1 MIFYY
6 GADRKVEKP
15 IYNYSGS
22 NSNNDYG
29 IGFYLTKEKDKA
41 ELWASQFDDG
51 YCIKYDLDTKDLN
64 ILYLNADT
72 EEEIMLWISILINNR
87 FSKEEIE
94 NYKDRIT
101 WLNTHYHVNLDDYD
115 VVVGYRADDSYFLY
129 SRDFVANEL
138 SIDALSKAMKLGKLG
153 LQYCLKSEKAF
164 QKIKTIEYKKIDKS
178 SDYSMFRE
186 RIKEEYYETKENDD
200 IHNTRIL
207 DIMRRT
213 KWIKV

>member
-15 IYNYSGS
+15 IYNYSES
-22 NSNNDYG
+22 SPNNDYG
-29 IGFYLTKEKDKA
+29 LGFYLTKEKDKA
-41 ELWASQFDDG
+41 ELWASQYKDG
-51 YCIKYDLDTKDLN
+51 YCIKYDFDMKGLN
-64 ILYLNADT
+64 VLYLNSNT
-72 EEEIMLWISILINNR
+72 EEEIMQWISILVNNR

-94 NYKDRIT
+94 NYKDTIN
-101 WLNTHYHVNLDDYD
+101 WLNNNYHVDLDSYD
-115 VVVGYRADDSYFLY
+115 VIVGYRADDSYFLY
-129 SRDFVANEL
+129 SRDFVANKI

-164 QKIKTIEYKKIDKS
+164 QRIKTLEYTKIQNNDS
-178 SDYSMFRE
+178 YSIFRE
-186 RIKEEYYETKENDD
+186 KIRNEYLETKENDD

-213 KWIKV
+213 E